1 MDEKI
6 KQVKISTVIPNE
18 DNPRYIRD
26 EKFEQLVKSIK
37 DFPEMLTARPIVV
50 DENMVVLG
58 GNMRLKAC
66 ISAGLKTVPI
76 MQMMGW
82 TEQQKKEFIIKDNV
96 GFGEWDWDILAN
108 TYDNTLLIEWGMD
121 VWSGTGDDVQLDDF
135 FEDKEN
141 KKVNKNQIILDFTD
155 EDFATITKALTKL
168 TGTKEEIFY
177 NCIVK
182 Q

>member
-76 MQMMGW
+76 MQMVGW
-82 TEQQKKEFIIKDNV
+82 SELQKREFIIKDNV

-108 TYDNTLLIEWGMD
+108 TYDQELLLDWGLELIHTKNEID
-121 VWSGTGDDVQLDDF
+121 LTGF
-135 FEDKEN
+135 FDNVEDKESD
-141 KKVNKNQIILDFTD
+141 NKNKIILEYTEEEYNRIIQVLDKM
-155 EDFATITKALTKL
+155 E
-168 TGTKEEIFY
+168 GTKEAIFW
-177 NCIVK
+177 NLIIGD
-182 Q
+182 